1 MPFEGLKV
9 LDFTQIISG
18 PLATQLLANSGATV
32 IKVETADGDPM
43 RGLFKTDK
51 QAPSEDSPSFAVAN
65 RSKRSLSI
73 NLKTEAGVAAI
84 LEVASQCDAFVE
96 NFRPG
101 VADRLGIGYDAVSK
115 VAPNIV
121 YCSVSGFGHG
131 GPLSTQGAYDGGIQA
146 VSGMMSTTGHPETGQ
161 VRTGYLSVDVPTALH
176 TAFALSAALLRR
188 ERTGKGQRIDV
199 AMMDTALMLQV
210 SAVTKMLHDKTTSG
224 LAGNSSPAHSPL
236 ANTFKTKDG
245 YLATS
250 AVTGKHAKAALALL
264 GLPEDYWDEYT
275 SHPRGSEQVE
285 KIDRAVA
292 DAMLTQTAEHWEP
305 LLRKT
310 GMSVE
315 RVNTI
320 EDAIKV
326 ARHQGRPLIDFVAH
340 ASDDDLTTSDGYFGP
355 SFTANVDGP
364 QANGTAPAI
373 GQHTTQILADFGFD
387 SGRIDAL
394 RAAGAIN

>member
-1 MPFEGLKV
+1 MPFSGLKI

-18 PLATQLLANSGATV
+18 PLATQLLANSGASV

-51 QAPSEDSPSFAVAN
+51 QAPNEDSPSFAVAN
-65 RSKRSLSI
+65 RSKKSLSI

-84 LEVASQCDAFVE
+84 LEVAAQCDAFVE

-101 VADRLGIGYDAVSK
+101 VAQRLGIGYDAVRE

-131 GPLSTQGAYDGGIQA
+131 GPLSAQGAYDGGIQA
-146 VSGMMSTTGHPETGQ
+146 VSGMMSTTGHPETGP
-161 VRTGYLSVDVPTALH
+161 VRTGYLSVDVPTAMH

-188 ERTGKGQRIDV
+188 ERTGLGQHIDV

-210 SAVTKMLHDKTTSG
+210 SAVTKMLHDKTNSG

-236 ANTFKTKDG
+236 ANTFQTKDG

-250 AVTGKHAKAALALL
+250 AVTGKHAKAALKLL
-264 GLPEDYWDEYT
+264 GLPEEYWDEYT
-275 SHPRGSEQVE
+275 SNARGSEAVL
-285 KIDRAVA
+285 KIDGIVA
-292 DAMLTQTAEHWEP
+292 DTMRSETTDHWEP
-305 LLRKT
+305 LLRST

-320 EDAIKV
+320 EDAVKV
-326 ARHQGRPLIDFVAH
+326 AKHQGRPIIDFAQN
-340 ASDDDLTTSDGYFGP
+340 ASEDSLTTSDGYFGG
-355 SFTANVDGP
+355 SFIANVDGP
-364 QANGTAPAI
+364 TASGTAPAI
-373 GQHTTQILADFGFD
+373 GEHTAQILAEFGFNAE
-387 SGRIDAL
+387 RIDAL
-394 RAAGAIN
+394 RRDGAIS